1 MATEIRAARPDELDR
16 VHFVVAYSFTTD
28 RTAEGRDGMRHLE
41 EMANPLVL
49 LEDSEIVACLRV
61 FDFNMLVNGLAV
73 RMGGISSVA
82 CLPEYR
88 RKGYVGMLLRHALE
102 QMREARQPLSGL
114 YTPHPTLY
122 RKYGW
127 MVAASNLKYIL
138 NPKQIAPYSTA
149 RVQGRAVRVTE
160 EDQPLVE
167 QIFRRYSERRTG
179 PVVRSERWWKEAFFR
194 RIYDDKRGL
203 ADVAVWRE
211 GDGAATG
218 YVCYES
224 DRGPPPFRLSKIW
237 LREFVALTAD
247 AYQGLLRYMLSHDL
261 TDEIFWFGPQ
271 DDPLAYA
278 VDDSYQVKRE
288 YMDNMMLRVVDVESA
303 VTARPAALGAPEGA
317 LSLAISDAA
326 APWNRATW
334 RIESSGGKLH
344 AKKADGANGD
354 LLMEAAT
361 FAAVYDGFMKAT
373 DAVRAGLAEAR
384 NGAAAL
390 LADRIFA
397 SEYPPRGPDF
407 F

>member
-1 MATEIRAARPDELDR
+1 MATEIRPAREDELER
-16 VHFVVAYSFTTD
+16 VHFVVAYSFTAD
-28 RTAEGRDGMRHLE
+28 RTAEGREGMRHIE
-41 EMANPLVL
+41 EMAWPTVL
-49 LEDSEIVACLRV
+49 LEDGEIVATLRV
-61 FDFNMLVNGLAV
+61 YDFTMLVNGKPV
-73 RMGGISSVA
+73 PMGGVSSVA

-102 QMREARQPLSGL
+102 EMREVGQQLSGL
-114 YTPHPTLY
+114 YTPHPALY

-127 MVAASNLKYIL
+127 MVAASNLKFSF
-138 NPKQIAPYSTA
+138 NPKQIAPYSSA
-149 RVQGRAVRVTE
+149 PVHGRAVRVTE

-167 QIFRRYSERRTG
+167 QVFRRYSERRTG
-179 PVVRSERWWKEAFFR
+179 PLVRSERWWKDAFFR

-211 GDGAATG
+211 GDQATG

-224 DRGPPPFRLSKIW
+224 NRGPPPFAASKIW

-247 AYQGLLRYMLSHDL
+247 AYQGLLRYILSHDL
-261 TDEIFWFGPQ
+261 TEEIFWFGPQ

-278 VDDSYQVKRE
+278 VDDSYRVKRE
-288 YMDNMMLRVVDVESA
+288 YMDNMMLRVVDVERA
-303 VTARPAALGAPEGA
+303 VTARPAAPGAPDGA
-317 LSLAISDAA
+317 LSIAISDAA
-326 APWNRATW
+326 APWNQGTW
-334 RIESSGGKLH
+334 RIESSGGKLL
-344 AKKADGANGD
+344 ARKADGANAE
-354 LLMEAAT
+354 LVMEAAT

-373 DAVRAGLAEAR
+373 DAVRAGLAGAP

-397 SEYPPRGPDF
+397 SEYPPRGSDF